1 MCLGETG
8 EKVKELLKTSSELL
22 SNGLAMVS
30 QLQKILSS
38 IDDLGGL
45 VDRLKGE
52 GQQRQL
58 LGIDGEDEEIPDF
71 IDLHARRLMAAPA
84 GALKPDAVVAKD
96 GSGQFKTIGEAINA
110 VPKKNTKPFV
120 IFVKA
125 GIYKE
130 YVMVGKGL
138 NNVALIGEGP
148 LKTRITGNR
157 SVKGG
162 YPTFHSGTLSQ
173 YYSLFFSIYYLRPN
187 DKRLVDHF

>member
-1 MCLGETG
+1 MGTGETG

-22 SNGLAMVS
+22 SNGLALVS
-30 QLQKILSS
+30 QLQKVLSS

-45 VDRLKGE
+45 IDRLKGD
-52 GQQRQL
+52 QQRQL
-58 LGIDGEDEEIPDF
+58 LGVAGEEEEIPDF

-84 GALKPDAVVAKD
+84 STLKPDAVVAKD
-96 GSGQFKTIGEAINA
+96 GSGKFKTIGEAVA
-110 VPKKNTKPFV
+110 TVPKKNTKPFI

-130 YVMVGKGL
+130 YVVVAKGQ

-157 SVKGG
+157 CVKGG
-162 YPTFHSGTLSQ
+162 YPTFHSATLSEFF
-173 YYSLFFSIYYLRPN
+173 LFKSIAFPY
-187 DKRLVDHF
+187 DIVIH